1 MPQQREKKA
10 NSSTSELSAP
20 QITDLGKLPSV
31 EEEIRRRLRDHDVPA
46 EEIELLLDEIRESRK
61 ALLE

>member
-10 NSSTSELSAP
+10 NSNTFELSAP
-20 QITDLGKLPSV
+20 QITDLGKWPSV
-31 EEEIRRRLRDHDVPA
+31 EKEIRRRLRGHDVPA
-46 EEIELLLDEIRESRK
+46 EEIELFLDEIRESRK